1 MSGTRLRNKIAMIT
15 GAGAGIG
22 RAAALRF
29 AAEGAQVIAADIK
42 ADKAQ
47 ETAALVS
54 QAGGTAE
61 AVELDVA
68 DAAAVERVYAQIAER
83 HGRLDIQLSHAG
95 VVYRTPFLTV
105 TLDAFDRIMRTN
117 LYGALL
123 CGQAAAR
130 IMVKNGGGR
139 IVNTA
144 SVSGQQG
151 GTARAAYG
159 ASKAAIIN
167 LTQTMAMELAQY
179 NILVNAVAPGSTQ
192 VERTAHGPA
201 QRAAFLSRMAIKRY
215 AAPADVAAAM
225 LYLCSDDNQFV
236 TGHVLNVDGGFM
248 AAGVL
253 YDEAEGEAVGSA
265 ATRS

>member
-1 MSGTRLRNKIAMIT
+1 MSGTRLQNKVAMIT

-29 AAEGAQVIAADIK
+29 AAEGAQVLAADIK
-42 ADKAQ
+42 PDLAQ
-47 ETAALVS
+47 ETADVIRR
-54 QAGGTAE
+54 AGGRADAYAFDVSDPTA
-61 AVELDVA
+61 VA
-68 DAAAVERVYAQIAER
+68 DAYALVAKR
-83 HGRLDIQLSHAG
+83 HPRLDIQVSHAG
-95 VVYRTPFLTV
+95 IVTRTPFLTV
-105 TLDAFDRIMRTN
+105 TLDAFDHVVRTN

-130 IMVKNGGGR
+130 LMIAGGGGR
-139 IVNTA
+139 IVNTS

-167 LTQTMAMELAQY
+167 LTQTMALELAQY
-179 NILVNAVAPGSTQ
+179 NILVNAVAPGATQ
-192 VERTAHGPA
+192 IERTAHGPA
-201 QRAAFLSRMAIKRY
+201 QRAAFLSRMAIQRY
-215 AAPADVAAAM
+215 AEPADVAAAM
-225 LYLCSDDNQFV
+225 LFLCSDENTYV

-253 YDEAEGEAVGSA
+253 YDSAGGEQAPPGKS
-265 ATRS
+265 